1 MPRFHKLTFAACFT
15 LFAAGCGEK
24 AGPDETTDTDPELTG
39 TTVEPTT
46 GGTTI
51 VDPPDTETGATET
64 IGATET
70 VGATETIGESE
81 TVGETETTGET
92 LPVACDMDDPSVS
105 AAFSVALG
113 AWPEQSDANHKIDV
127 MCTIDA
133 MPLEGDTIVHA
144 LTCDDA
150 GTPRQ
155 VELRVALST
164 VGAVTWSEGDSV
176 RLESSRLTEVDFGVD
191 ELTVRLWAADETLLL
206 LGVDSTP
213 ETGANFA
220 PLTAVAQFPCGE
232 ENFDAPEVVPFEI
245 LFEFEGAEVAIVHRH
260 RDVLPLDGGAVFA
273 IDVGEAT
280 TNHCCHFTRKYKVL
294 IRRVMPL

>member
-1 MPRFHKLTFAACFT
+1 MPRSLKLTFAACFT
-15 LFAAGCGEK
+15 LFVAGCGEK
-24 AGPDETTDTDPELTG
+24 AGPDEATETDPELTG

-51 VDPPDTETGATET
+51 VEPPTSSSEAGE
-64 IGATET
+64 
-70 VGATETIGESE
+70 TETIGESE

-92 LPVACDMDDPSVS
+92 LPVACDMGDPGVS

-113 AWPEQSDANHKIDV
+113 AWPEQSDAGHKIDV

-150 GTPRQ
+150 GTPRP

-176 RLESSRLTEVDFGVD
+176 RLEARRETDVDFGID
-191 ELTVRLWAADETLLL
+191 ERAVRLWAADETPLVI
-206 LGVDSTP
+206 GFEGGP
-213 ETGANFA
+213 ETGPDFA
-220 PLTAVAQFPCGE
+220 PLTSVAQFPCGE
-232 ENFDAPEVVPFEI
+232 EDFDGIAGLPFEI
-245 LFEFEGAEVAIVHRH
+245 LFGFAGAEVAIVHQH
-260 RDVLPLDGGAVFA
+260 RDVLPIDGGAVFA

-280 TNHCCHFTRKYKVL
+280 TNYCCHFTREYGVL

>member
-1 MPRFHKLTFAACFT
+1 MPRSLKLTFAACFT

-24 AGPDETTDTDPELTG
+24 AGPDEATETDPELTG

-51 VDPPDTETGATET
+51 VEPPTSSSEAGESET
-64 IGATET
+64 I
-70 VGATETIGESE
+70 GATETIGESE
-81 TVGETETTGET
+81 TVGETETTGEA
-92 LPVACDMDDPSVS
+92 LPVACDMGDPSVS

-113 AWPEQSDANHKIDV
+113 AWPEQSDANHQIDV

-150 GTPRQ
+150 GTPRP

-206 LGVDSTP
+206 IGVDSTP
-213 ETGANFA
+213 ESGANFA

-232 ENFDAPEVVPFEI
+232 EEFDGPEVVPFEI
-245 LFEFEGAEVAIVHRH
+245 LFGFEGAEVAIVHRH
-260 RDVLPLDGGAVFA
+260 RDVLPIDGGAVFA

-280 TNHCCHFTRKYKVL
+280 TNYCCHYTRKYKVL

>member
-1 MPRFHKLTFAACFT
+1 MPRFHKLTLAACFT
-15 LFAAGCGEK
+15 LFVAGCGEK
-24 AGPDETTDTDPELTG
+24 AGPDEATETDPELTG

-51 VDPPDTETGATET
+51 VEPPTSSSEAGE
-64 IGATET
+64 
-70 VGATETIGESE
+70 TETIGESE
-81 TVGETETTGET
+81 TIGETETTGET
-92 LPVACDMDDPSVS
+92 PPVACDMGDPGVS

-113 AWPEQSDANHKIDV
+113 AWPEQSDAGHAVDV

-133 MPLEGDTIVHA
+133 MPIEGDTIVHA

-150 GTPRQ
+150 GTPRP

-176 RLESSRLTEVDFGVD
+176 RLASSRETDVDFGID
-191 ELTVRLWAADETLLL
+191 ERAVRLWAADETPLLI
-206 LGVDSTP
+206 GYEGGPEGTP
-213 ETGANFA
+213 SFA
-220 PLTAVAQFPCGE
+220 PLTSVAQFPCGE
-232 ENFDAPEVVPFEI
+232 EDFDGIAGLPFEI
-245 LFEFEGAEVAIVHRH
+245 LFGFAGAEVAIVHRH
-260 RDVLPLDGGAVFA
+260 RDVLPIDGGAVFA

-280 TNHCCHFTRKYKVL
+280 TNYCCHFTREYGVL

>member
-1 MPRFHKLTFAACFT
+1 MPRSLKLTFAACFT
-15 LFAAGCGEK
+15 LFVAGCGEK
-24 AGPDETTDTDPELTG
+24 AGPDEATETDPELTG

-51 VDPPDTETGATET
+51 VEPPTSSSEAGE
-64 IGATET
+64 
-70 VGATETIGESE
+70 TETIGETE

-92 LPVACDMDDPSVS
+92 LPVACDMGDPSVS

-150 GTPRQ
+150 GTPRP

-176 RLESSRLTEVDFGVD
+176 RLEARRETDVDFGID
-191 ELTVRLWAADETLLL
+191 ERAVRLWAADETPLVI
-206 LGVDSTP
+206 GFEGGP
-213 ETGANFA
+213 ETGPDFA

-232 ENFDAPEVVPFEI
+232 EDLDGIEGLPFGL
-245 LFEFEGAEVAIVHRH
+245 LFGFEGAEVAIVHQH
-260 RDVLPLDGGAVFA
+260 RDVLPIDGGAVFA

-280 TNHCCHFTRKYKVL
+280 TNYCCHFTREYGVL